1 MEVDKN
7 LINDDVNK
15 LNLSPF
21 DMVLLSD
28 FQTDEPSHFSNFM
41 DEVTYTSTDV
51 KNAISDAYVNSNSST
66 NVDVK
71 QRDIAYSKLSLTD
84 ANQLYVDNK
93 FLPNSIYLGK
103 FDYKNVRV
111 TPFAYSDVPEIVDA
125 YNRGLRRDYDVMKDT
140 VDIPYVV
147 ENSAEIENDVLELYS
162 LDSQATLLQT
172 MDKSAANYHDTLANY
187 FDMVKDEEPQK
198 RVPKNTKYMS
208 GKGLELYLFDAKPMP
223 LTKTGDRYDTVLASF
238 RQRRDVDPDANYAGG
253 FVTNKAVY
261 GNKVS
266 HWQPI
271 PLTSF
276 NHILDVNDKPIISKG
291 EFYHKQNNNER
302 LVSNNDSLAISG
314 NVFIDTNHKQPNG
327 RLTYLVNS
335 KVDKLK
341 PSMYYFDRD
350 YEAHLDEERRMER
363 QRAEEEYRD
372 RINQKNKEF

>member
-1 MEVDKN
+1 MEVNKN
-7 LINDDVNK
+7 LIKTDVNK

-41 DEVTYTSTDV
+41 DDVTYTSTDV
-51 KNAISDAYVNSNSST
+51 KNAISDAYINSNAST

-103 FDYKNVRV
+103 FDYKNVGV
-111 TPFAYSDVPEIVDA
+111 TPFAYSDVEEIVDA
-125 YNRGLRRDYDVMKDT
+125 YNRGLRRDYDVTKDS

-147 ENSAEIENDVLELYS
+147 DNSADIENEVLESYS

-172 MDKSAANYHDTLANY
+172 MDKSDATYHDTLSSY
-187 FDMVKDEEPQK
+187 FDMVKDEEPQR

-208 GKGLELYLFDAKPMP
+208 GTGLELYLFDAKPMP
-223 LTKTGDRYDTVLASF
+223 VTKKGERYDTVLAAF

-271 PLTSF
+271 PLSSF
-276 NHILDVNDKPIISKG
+276 NHILNVNDESEISKF
-291 EFYHKQNNNER
+291 EFHNKQDNNEK
-302 LVSNNDSLAISG
+302 LMHKTDSLAING
-314 NVFIDTNHKQPNG
+314 NVFIDSNHKQPNG

-335 KVDKLK
+335 KIEKLK
-341 PSMYYFDRD
+341 PSLYYFDRN
-350 YEAHLDEERRMER
+350 YESQLDEERKLER
-363 QRAEEEYRD
+363 QRAEQEYREQL
-372 RINQKNKEF
+372 NEKNKEF

>member
-1 MEVDKN
+1 MKVDKN
-7 LINDDVNK
+7 LIKMDVDK

-51 KNAISDAYVNSNSST
+51 KNAISDAYINSNSST

-103 FDYKNVRV
+103 FDYKNVGV
-111 TPFAYSDVPEIVDA
+111 TPFAYSDVDEIVDA
-125 YNRGLRRDYDVMKDT
+125 YNRGLRRDYDVMKDS

-147 ENSAEIENDVLELYS
+147 DNSADIENEVLESYS

-172 MDKSAANYHDTLANY
+172 MDKSDAKYYDTLSSY
-187 FDMVKDEEPQK
+187 FDMVKDEEPQR

-208 GKGLELYLFDAKPMP
+208 GTGLELYVFDAKPMP
-223 LTKTGDRYDTVLASF
+223 VTKKGERYDTVLAAF

-271 PLTSF
+271 PLSSF
-276 NHILDVNDKPIISKG
+276 NHILNVNDESEISKF
-291 EFYHKQNNNER
+291 EFYNKQDNNEK
-302 LVSNNDSLAISG
+302 LMNKTDSLAING
-314 NVFIDTNHKQPNG
+314 NVFIDSNHKQPNG

-335 KVDKLK
+335 KIEKLK
-341 PSMYYFDRD
+341 PSLYYFDRN
-350 YEAHLDEERRMER
+350 YESQLDEERKLER
-363 QRAEEEYRD
+363 QLAEQEYREQL
-372 RINQKNKEF
+372 NEKNKEF

>member
-1 MEVDKN
+1 MKVDKN
-7 LINDDVNK
+7 LIKMDVDK

-51 KNAISDAYVNSNSST
+51 KNAISDAYINSNSST

-103 FDYKNVRV
+103 FDYKNVGV
-111 TPFAYSDVPEIVDA
+111 TPFAYSDVDEIVDA
-125 YNRGLRRDYDVMKDT
+125 YNRGLRRDYDVMKDS

-147 ENSAEIENDVLELYS
+147 DNSADIENEVLESYS

-172 MDKSAANYHDTLANY
+172 IDKSDAKYYDTLSSY
-187 FDMVKDEEPQK
+187 FDMVKDEEPQR
-198 RVPKNTKYMS
+198 RVPKSTKYMS
-208 GKGLELYLFDAKPMP
+208 GTGLELYVFDAKPMP
-223 LTKTGDRYDTVLASF
+223 VTKKGERYDTVLAAF

-271 PLTSF
+271 PLSSF
-276 NHILDVNDKPIISKG
+276 NHILNVNDESEISKF
-291 EFYHKQNNNER
+291 EFHNKQDNNEK
-302 LVSNNDSLAISG
+302 LMNKTDSLAING
-314 NVFIDTNHKQPNG
+314 NVFIDSNHKQPNG

-335 KVDKLK
+335 KIEKLK
-341 PSMYYFDRD
+341 PSLYYFDRN
-350 YEAHLDEERRMER
+350 YESQLDEERKLER
-363 QRAEEEYRD
+363 QRAEQEYREQL
-372 RINQKNKEF
+372 NEKNKEF

>member
-1 MEVDKN
+1 MDVD
-7 LINDDVNK
+7 K

-51 KNAISDAYVNSNSST
+51 KNAISDAYINSNSST

-103 FDYKNVRV
+103 FDYKNVGV
-111 TPFAYSDVPEIVDA
+111 TPFAYSDVDEIVDA
-125 YNRGLRRDYDVMKDT
+125 YNRGLRRDYDVMKDS

-147 ENSAEIENDVLELYS
+147 DNSADIENEVLESYS

-172 MDKSAANYHDTLANY
+172 MDKSDAKYYDTLSSY
-187 FDMVKDEEPQK
+187 FDMVKDEEPQR

-208 GKGLELYLFDAKPMP
+208 GMGLELYVFDAKPMP
-223 LTKTGDRYDTVLASF
+223 VTKKGERYDTVLAAF

-271 PLTSF
+271 PLSSF
-276 NHILDVNDKPIISKG
+276 NHILNVNDESEISKF
-291 EFYHKQNNNER
+291 EFHNKQDNNEK
-302 LVSNNDSLAISG
+302 LMNKTDSLAING
-314 NVFIDTNHKQPNG
+314 NVFIDSNHKQPNG

-335 KVDKLK
+335 KIEKLK
-341 PSMYYFDRD
+341 PSLYYFDRN
-350 YEAHLDEERRMER
+350 YESQLDEERKLER
-363 QRAEEEYRD
+363 QRAEQEYREQL
-372 RINQKNKEF
+372 NEKNKEF

>member
-1 MEVDKN
+1 MKVDKN
-7 LINDDVNK
+7 LIKMDVDK

-51 KNAISDAYVNSNSST
+51 KNAISDAYINSNSST

-93 FLPNSIYLGK
+93 FLSNSIYLGK
-103 FDYKNVRV
+103 FDYKNVGV
-111 TPFAYSDVPEIVDA
+111 TPFAYSDVDEIVDA
-125 YNRGLRRDYDVMKDT
+125 YNRGLRRDYDVMKDS

-147 ENSAEIENDVLELYS
+147 DNSADIENEVLESYS

-172 MDKSAANYHDTLANY
+172 MDKSDAKYYDTLSSY
-187 FDMVKDEEPQK
+187 FDMVKDEEPQR

-208 GKGLELYLFDAKPMP
+208 GTGLELYVFDAKPMP
-223 LTKTGDRYDTVLASF
+223 VTKKGERYDTVLAAF

-271 PLTSF
+271 PLSSF
-276 NHILDVNDKPIISKG
+276 NHILNVNDESEISKF
-291 EFYHKQNNNER
+291 EFYNKQDNNEK
-302 LVSNNDSLAISG
+302 LMNKTDSLAING
-314 NVFIDTNHKQPNG
+314 NVFIDSNHKQPNG

-335 KVDKLK
+335 KIEKLK
-341 PSMYYFDRD
+341 PSLYYFDRN
-350 YEAHLDEERRMER
+350 YESQLDEERKLER
-363 QRAEEEYRD
+363 QLAEQEYREQL
-372 RINQKNKEF
+372 NEKNKEF

>member
-1 MEVDKN
+1 MKVDKN
-7 LINDDVNK
+7 LIKMDVDK

-51 KNAISDAYVNSNSST
+51 KNAISDAYINSNSST

-103 FDYKNVRV
+103 FDYKNVGV
-111 TPFAYSDVPEIVDA
+111 TPFAYSDVDEIVDA
-125 YNRGLRRDYDVMKDT
+125 YNRGLRRDYDVMKDS

-147 ENSAEIENDVLELYS
+147 DNSADIENEVLESYS

-172 MDKSAANYHDTLANY
+172 MDKSDAKYYDTLSSY
-187 FDMVKDEEPQK
+187 FDMVKDEEPQR

-208 GKGLELYLFDAKPMP
+208 GTGLELYVFDAKPMP
-223 LTKTGDRYDTVLASF
+223 VTKKGERYDTVLAAF

-271 PLTSF
+271 PLSSF
-276 NHILDVNDKPIISKG
+276 NHILNVNDESEISKF
-291 EFYHKQNNNER
+291 EFHNKQDNNEK
-302 LVSNNDSLAISG
+302 LMNKTDSLAING
-314 NVFIDTNHKQPNG
+314 NVFIDSNHKQPNG

-335 KVDKLK
+335 KIEKLK
-341 PSMYYFDRD
+341 PSLYYFDRN
-350 YEAHLDEERRMER
+350 YESQLDEERKLER
-363 QRAEEEYRD
+363 QRAEQEYREQL
-372 RINQKNKEF
+372 NEKNKEF

>member
-1 MEVDKN
+1 MKVDKN
-7 LINDDVNK
+7 LIKMDVDK

-51 KNAISDAYVNSNSST
+51 KNAISDAYINSNSST

-103 FDYKNVRV
+103 FDYKNVGV
-111 TPFAYSDVPEIVDA
+111 TPFAYSDVDEIVDA
-125 YNRGLRRDYDVMKDT
+125 YNRGLRRDYDVMKDS

-147 ENSAEIENDVLELYS
+147 DNSADIENEVLESYS

-172 MDKSAANYHDTLANY
+172 IDKSDAKYYDTLSSY
-187 FDMVKDEEPQK
+187 FDMVKDEEPQR

-208 GKGLELYLFDAKPMP
+208 GTGLELYVFDAKPMP
-223 LTKTGDRYDTVLASF
+223 VTKKGERYDTVLAAF

-271 PLTSF
+271 PLSSF
-276 NHILDVNDKPIISKG
+276 NHILNVNDESEISKF
-291 EFYHKQNNNER
+291 EFHNKQDNNEK
-302 LVSNNDSLAISG
+302 LMNKTDSLAING
-314 NVFIDTNHKQPNG
+314 NVFIDSNHKQPNG

-335 KVDKLK
+335 KIEKLK
-341 PSMYYFDRD
+341 PSLYYFDRN
-350 YEAHLDEERRMER
+350 YESQLDEERKLER
-363 QRAEEEYRD
+363 QRAEQEYREQL
-372 RINQKNKEF
+372 NEKNKEF

>member
-1 MEVDKN
+1 MKVDKN
-7 LINDDVNK
+7 LIKMDVDK

-51 KNAISDAYVNSNSST
+51 KNAISDAYINSNSST

-103 FDYKNVRV
+103 FDYKNVGV
-111 TPFAYSDVPEIVDA
+111 TPFAYSDVDEIVDA
-125 YNRGLRRDYDVMKDT
+125 YNRGLRRDYDVMKDS

-147 ENSAEIENDVLELYS
+147 DNSADIENEVLESYS

-172 MDKSAANYHDTLANY
+172 MDKSDATYYDTLSSY
-187 FDMVKDEEPQK
+187 FDMVKDEEPQR

-208 GKGLELYLFDAKPMP
+208 GTGLELYVFDAKPMP
-223 LTKTGDRYDTVLASF
+223 VTKKGERYDTVLAAF

-271 PLTSF
+271 PLSSF
-276 NHILDVNDKPIISKG
+276 NHILNVNDESEISKF
-291 EFYHKQNNNER
+291 EFHNKQDNNEK
-302 LVSNNDSLAISG
+302 LMNKTDSLAING
-314 NVFIDTNHKQPNG
+314 NVFIDSNHKQPNG

-335 KVDKLK
+335 KIEKLK
-341 PSMYYFDRD
+341 PSLYYFDRN
-350 YEAHLDEERRMER
+350 YESQLDEERKLER
-363 QRAEEEYRD
+363 QRAEQEYREQL
-372 RINQKNKEF
+372 NEKNKEF

>member
-1 MEVDKN
+1 MDVD
-7 LINDDVNK
+7 K

-51 KNAISDAYVNSNSST
+51 KNAISDAYINSNLST

-103 FDYKNVRV
+103 FDYKNVGV
-111 TPFAYSDVPEIVDA
+111 TPFAYSDVDEIVDA
-125 YNRGLRRDYDVMKDT
+125 YNRGLRRDYDVMKDS

-147 ENSAEIENDVLELYS
+147 DNSADIENEVLESYS

-172 MDKSAANYHDTLANY
+172 MDKSDAKYYDTLSSY
-187 FDMVKDEEPQK
+187 FDMVKDEEPQR

-208 GKGLELYLFDAKPMP
+208 GTGLELYVFDAKPMP
-223 LTKTGDRYDTVLASF
+223 VTKKGERYDTVLAAF

-271 PLTSF
+271 PLSSF
-276 NHILDVNDKPIISKG
+276 NHILNVNDESEISKF
-291 EFYHKQNNNER
+291 EFHNKQDNNEK
-302 LVSNNDSLAISG
+302 LMNKTDSLAING
-314 NVFIDTNHKQPNG
+314 NVFIDSNHKQPNG

-335 KVDKLK
+335 KIEKLK
-341 PSMYYFDRD
+341 PSLYYFDRN
-350 YEAHLDEERRMER
+350 YESQLDEERKLER
-363 QRAEEEYRD
+363 QRAEQEYREQL
-372 RINQKNKEF
+372 NEKNKEF